1 VWQGVNEHA
10 ETVRMLAPVVMKLLT
25 TYDQLRSFTSG
36 DSTTTAASASSSSS
50 SSSSSCYVSRRDAEL
65 FLTSN
70 KDRLTTMLTRTLTAA
85 AQQAA
90 GADNSQQADIY
101 LKAGTSLG
109 PSDVF
114 SRSLGSRTSRA
125 ELARFLRVQSS
136 GGRFGGLRPVYI
148 SGEVRWVCEMHYI
161 ELRAMPSVQ
170 LHL

>member
-1 VWQGVNEHA
+1 MTEHA
-10 ETVRMLAPVVMKLLT
+10 DTVRVLAPVVMKLLS
-25 TYDQLRSFTSG
+25 TYEHLRPC
-36 DSTTTAASASSSSS
+36 DAASSS
-50 SSSSSCYVSRRDAEL
+50 YVSRRDAEL

-70 KDRLTTMLTRTLTAA
+70 KDRLTTMLTRTLTSA

-101 LKAGTSLG
+101 LKAGSSLG

-114 SRSLGSRTSRA
+114 SRSLGSRASRT
-125 ELARFLRVQSS
+125 ELGRFLRIESS

-148 SGEVRWVCEMHYI
+148 GGEVRWVCEAHYI

-170 LHL
+170 LQL

>member
-1 VWQGVNEHA
+1 MNEHS
-10 ETVRMLAPVVMKLLT
+10 ETVRVLAPVVMKLLS
-25 TYDQLRSFTSG
+25 TYDYLRSC
-36 DSTTTAASASSSSS
+36 DSTSSS
-50 SSSSSCYVSRRDAEL
+50 YVSRRDAEL

-70 KDRLTTMLTRTLTAA
+70 KDRLTLMLTRSLTSA

-101 LKAGTSLG
+101 LKAGCSLG

-114 SRSLGSRTSRA
+114 SRSLGSRASRA
-125 ELARFLRVQSS
+125 ELGRFLRIESS

-148 SGEVRWVCEMHYI
+148 GGEVRWVCEAHYI

-170 LHL
+170 LQL